1 MNAQDERE
9 VLLRSRFP
17 RETEQVFGPPKF
29 KSNSVILQIVF
40 FVLTCLGIGAAYFFF
55 DAIDTGAEG
64 VITGV
69 AAIGLAEYLI
79 LRRWFFTGVEAA
91 LWLGG
96 LFAMITELPS
106 TGAPEAML
114 VLGGAAAVAG
124 LRVRNPL
131 FGAVAAMFVAEYA
144 ERKADLGVIVA
155 LIIAVTAGLLLLCE
169 WKRAS
174 TEWLWIALVVLLPI
188 YGRVNADPAWRTTTI
203 LLYAAFAIAM
213 LVLAFTRRH
222 HAMLIAGII
231 GATIAAIEIGQ
242 RIATPL
248 EVKLAFGGAFLLGG
262 SLLVSRVLRD
272 RTTGVVATLAQLTPI
287 DDILQDVGTVAAA
300 HAAGSPPPE
309 AASGE
314 ARPSGDGGFGGAGAS
329 DSY

>member
-17 RETEQVFGPPKF
+17 REMDEVFGPPKF

-40 FVLTCLGIGAAYFFF
+40 FALTCLGIGATYLFFHELE
-55 DAIDTGAEG
+55 IGAEG
-64 VITGV
+64 VVTGV
-69 AAIGLAEYLI
+69 VAIALAEYLI
-79 LRRWFFTGVEAA
+79 LRRRWFFTGVEAA

-96 LFAMITELPS
+96 LFAMISDLPS

-114 VLGGAAAVAG
+114 LLGAAAAVAG
-124 LRVRNPL
+124 FRVRNPL

-144 ERKADLGVIVA
+144 EKKADLGVLVA
-155 LIIAVTAGLLLLCE
+155 LIIAIAAGLMLLRE

-174 TEWLWIALVVLLPI
+174 TEWLWIATVVLLPV
-188 YGRVNADPAWRTTTI
+188 YGRFNADPAWRTTTI
-203 LLYAAFAIAM
+203 LLYGAFAIAM

-222 HAMLIAGII
+222 HAMLIAGMI
-231 GATIAAIEIGQ
+231 GGAIAAHEIGE

-248 EVKLAFGGAFLLGG
+248 EVKLAFAGAFLLGG

-272 RTTGVVATLAQLTPI
+272 RTTGVVATPAQLTPI

-300 HAAGSPPPE
+300 HAAGPPPE
-309 AASGE
+309 AATTE